1 MNPDRPRAS
10 SASEYRRIVVCADDF
25 GMNAAV
31 DAGILRL
38 ADLGR
43 LSATSLLVDGPAA
56 QRDLPT
62 LLDTR
67 LQIGLHLNLTESF
80 GQPGLCLPL
89 KSLIQAAYLRR
100 LSLDQVR
107 DSIGRQLDRF
117 QALTGRRPDYVD
129 GHQHVH
135 QLPGVRDLLLA
146 ALGGDDAVK
155 PWIRDTG
162 RPRLAGLPWRLRLKA
177 RVIAGLG
184 AAGLRRR
191 ARAVGFSQNSGFLG
205 VYDFKGGIPAYEAWM
220 SCWLSRARD
229 GDVLMCHPAWGV
241 DPQDAL
247 TSQRQAEYAVL
258 AGASMARWLADHH
271 LTIAGA
277 DPRKE
282 SS

>member
-10 SASEYRRIVVCADDF
+10 SDSEYRRIVVCADDF
-25 GMNAAV
+25 GMNDAV

-38 ADLGR
+38 AELGR
-43 LSATSLLVDGPAA
+43 LSATSLLVDGPSAS
-56 QRDLPT
+56 RNLPA

-80 GQPGLCLPL
+80 GQPGVCLPL

-100 LSLDQVR
+100 LPQDQVR
-107 DSIGRQLDRF
+107 DSVARQLGLFRT
-117 QALTGRRPDYVD
+117 LTGRSPDYVD

-135 QLPGVRDLLLA
+135 QLPGVRDALLSILGADA
-146 ALGGDDAVK
+146 AAGL
-155 PWIRDTG
+155 WIRDTG
-162 RPRLAGLPWRLRLKA
+162 RPRLAGLPWRLRAKA

-191 ARAVGFSQNSGFLG
+191 ARAAGFAQNAGFLG

-220 SCWLSRARD
+220 SRWLAQARD
-229 GDVLMCHPAWGV
+229 GDVLMCHPAWGG

-247 TSQRQAEYAVL
+247 AAQRQAEYAVL
-258 AGASMARWLADHH
+258 AGAPMARWLADHR
-271 LTIAGA
+271 LEIAGTE
-277 DPRKE
+277 PRKE
-282 SS
+282 PS